1 MIAQN
6 LIDEI
11 AFERTFH
18 DIQWGGPAHDDKHTA
33 EEWFSYMAHQADN
46 YNSSKSDS
54 ARGYHLVKLA
64 ALAVAALESY
74 DRGGKIKG

>member
-11 AFERTFH
+11 AFERTFQ

-33 EEWFSYMAHQADN
+33 EEWFSYMHIRLITTIVVSLIRLDDIIW
-46 YNSSKSDS
+46 SSLQ
-54 ARGYHLVKLA
+54 R
-64 ALAVAALESY
+64 
-74 DRGGKIKG
+74 